1 MLVDW
6 SSTLAPSCSMWS
18 YTAISRKVVGK
29 SARDNP
35 ERYCGRFWVHCSS
48 KKFETMAREA
58 IDVCLQMLKE
68 SSNRRFDSC
77 SVRSSVLII
86 PHVTFRDCRVHI
98 FSDNLSRNSSDG
110 GNPLHGHPLNTDT
123 RVERTVSIV
132 PKKCSYLFSEI
143 NPLNTGYLRTT
154 YGWISYLRKPKRKT
168 ESCHITF
175 SPSGWVAMNALW
187 QSKLRSRIPLSCF
200 KERILVWDWQMIASL
215 LQNKLVTVT
224 EKKWSDVFP

>member
-1 MLVDW
+1 MFSTFPTVQEFFVFLFSRSKKRCCIIAVNNNWEKKNKFVVYLLITDW
-6 SSTLAPSCSMWS
+6 NYGCLLIGLQLLHLPA
-18 YTAISRKVVGK
+18 A
-29 SARDNP
+29 
-35 ERYCGRFWVHCSS
+35 CGR
-48 KKFETMAREA
+48 
-58 IDVCLQMLKE
+58 IY
-68 SSNRRFDSC
+68 
-77 SVRSSVLII
+77 
-86 PHVTFRDCRVHI
+86 
-98 FSDNLSRNSSDG
+98 G
-110 GNPLHGHPLNTDT
+110 GNLLHGHPLNTDT

-143 NPLNTGYLRTT
+143 NPLNTGYLRTI

-200 KERILVWDWQMIASL
+200 KERILVWDWQMIASF